1 MNKKLFNDIEKHKK
15 EQKALDI
22 KKQIITSK
30 ILEEATS
37 ILETFKDFNIEAYK
51 SFIESLGV
59 VTEVKKDNTKEE
71 IIKLKE
77 ENETLKAKVASLE
90 VMIKA
95 FNNTKKETIN
105 KEKNTED
112 KEKIKE
118 DIKESKEKVE
128 ETQKRKKTRRSK
140 RKENGED
147 QNKDRTLIELPET
160 LKINFSNLYSYK
172 CEAVDQQERYIRG
185 YYQDVPFSIGI
196 KNSSVMV
203 FDVDHQDVADEIYEE
218 LRKAGLVQ
226 KRSVCTDPFRVTTSY
241 GIVELATN
249 DTYIGFV
256 IDHNNYIT
264 LFTYQEQEGSSK
276 KVACCGLPSFME
288 SKDLFHNCH
297 DKDVNL
303 LAFQLINQHRST
315 MGLPPI
321 DDTKDKVVE
330 ETKENNTKEEINSE
344 DTKEQENTKDD
355 ITEETNDNITE
366 ETNDEEEWN
375 EEDEWEDW
383 EADEMFRQQVAQS
396 AEEYYKRRA
405 DRMEYEEQNE
415 EF

>member
-1 MNKKLFNDIEKHKK
+1 MDKKLFDSIQKHKK
-15 EQKALDI
+15 EQETLDA

-71 IIKLKE
+71 IIKLTE
-77 ENETLKAKVASLE
+77 ENKALKAKIASLE

-95 FNNTKKETIN
+95 LNNTKKETIN
-105 KEKNTED
+105 KGENNED
-112 KEKIKE
+112 KEKNKE
-118 DIKESKEKVE
+118 DIKESKKKEKVE

-147 QNKDRTLIELPET
+147 QSKDRTLIELPET

-172 CEAVDQQERYIRG
+172 CEAVDEKERYIRG
-185 YYQDVPFSIGI
+185 YYQDVPFPIGI

-203 FDVDHQDVADEIYEE
+203 YDINNQDMADEIYNE
-218 LRKAGLVQ
+218 LRKVGLVE
-226 KRSVCTDPFRVTTSY
+226 KKSVCTDPFRTTAPY
-241 GIVELATN
+241 GVVELATN

-264 LFTYQEQEGSSK
+264 LFTYQERNSK

-297 DKDVNL
+297 DKEVNE
-303 LAFQLINQHRST
+303 LAFQLINQHRSS
-315 MGLPPI
+315 MGLPLI
-321 DDTKDKVVE
+321 DNTKE
-330 ETKENNTKEEINSE
+330 ETKENNTKEEINNE
-344 DTKEQENTKDD
+344 DTKEQENTKDE
-355 ITEETNDNITE
+355 IIEETNDNITE

-383 EADEMFRQQVAQS
+383 EADEMLRQQVAQS

-405 DRMEYEEQNE
+405 DKMEYEEQNE

>member
-15 EQKALDI
+15 EQEALDI
-22 KKQIITSK
+22 KKQVITSK
-30 ILEEATS
+30 ILEEATTV
-37 ILETFKDFNIEAYK
+37 LETFKDFNTVAYQ
-51 SFIESLGV
+51 SFIGSLGV
-59 VTEVKKDNTKEE
+59 IAVDNTKDKEE
-71 IIKLKE
+71 IENLKA
-77 ENETLKAKVASLE
+77 ENKRLKAKIASLE
-90 VMIKA
+90 TMIKA
-95 FNNTKKETIN
+95 FNNTKE
-105 KEKNTED
+105 EKNTED
-112 KEKIKE
+112 KEKEKIEEDTKKE
-118 DIKESKEKVE
+118 E
-128 ETQKRKKTRRSK
+128 QKKNKTRRSK

-160 LKINFSNLYSYK
+160 LKTNFSNLHSYK
-172 CEAVDQQERYIRG
+172 CKTVDEKERYIRG

-203 FDVDHQDVADEIYEE
+203 FDINNQDIADEIYEE
-218 LRKAGLVQ
+218 LRKVGLVEQ
-226 KRSVCTDPFRVTTSY
+226 RSVCTDPFRVATSY

-264 LFTYQEQEGSSK
+264 LFTYQERNSK

-288 SKDLFHNCH
+288 AKDLFHNCH
-297 DKDVNL
+297 DKEVNA
-303 LAFQLINQHRST
+303 LAFQLINQHRSS
-315 MGLPPI
+315 MGLPLI
-321 DDTKDKVVE
+321 DNTKE
-330 ETKENNTKEEINSE
+330 ETKENNTKEEINNE
-344 DTKEQENTKDD
+344 DTKEQENTKDE
-355 ITEETNDNITE
+355 IIEETNDKTIKTTNDNITE

-383 EADEMFRQQVAQS
+383 EADEMLRQQVAQS

>member
-15 EQKALDI
+15 EQEALDI

-37 ILETFKDFNIEAYK
+37 ILETFKDFNIEVYQ
-51 SFIESLGV
+51 SFIESLGITAV
-59 VTEVKKDNTKEE
+59 DNTKDKEE
-71 IIKLKE
+71 IEKLTE
-77 ENETLKAKVASLE
+77 ENKKLKAKIASLE
-90 VMIKA
+90 TMIKA
-95 FNNTKKETIN
+95 FNNTKE
-105 KEKNTED
+105 EKNTED
-112 KEKIKE
+112 KEKEKIEEDTKKE
-118 DIKESKEKVE
+118 E
-128 ETQKRKKTRRSK
+128 QKKNKTRRSK

-160 LKINFSNLYSYK
+160 LKGKFSNLYSYK
-172 CEAVDQQERYIRG
+172 CETIDQQERYIRG

-203 FDVDHQDVADEIYEE
+203 FDINNQDMADEIYNE
-218 LRKAGLVQ
+218 LRKAGLIKQ
-226 KRSVCTDPFRVTTSY
+226 RSVCTDPFRITTRY
-241 GIVELATN
+241 GVVELAIN

-264 LFTYQEQEGSSK
+264 LFTYQEGSSK

-330 ETKENNTKEEINSE
+330 ETKENNTKEEINNE
-344 DTKEQENTKDD
+344 DTKEQENTKDE
-355 ITEETNDNITE
+355 IIEETNDNITE

-383 EADEMFRQQVAQS
+383 EADEMLRQQVAQS
-396 AEEYYKRRA
+396 AEEYYKRRT

>member
-1 MNKKLFNDIEKHKK
+1 MNKKLFDSIQKHKK
-15 EQKALDI
+15 EQETLDA

-37 ILETFKDFNIEAYK
+37 ILEAFKDFNIEAYQ
-51 SFIESLGV
+51 SFIKSLGV
-59 VTEVKKDNTKEE
+59 TATVLDNKENAKEE

-105 KEKNTED
+105 KGENTED

-118 DIKESKEKVE
+118 DIKESK
-128 ETQKRKKTRRSK
+128 KKTRRSR

-172 CEAVDQQERYIRG
+172 CEAVDEKERYIRG
-185 YYQDVPFSIGI
+185 YYQDIPFSIGI

-203 FDVDHQDVADEIYEE
+203 FDINNQDIADEIYQE
-218 LRKAGLVQ
+218 LRKAGLIEQ
-226 KRSVCTDPFRVTTSY
+226 RSVCTDPFRISTPY
-241 GIVELATN
+241 GVVELASN
-249 DTYIGFV
+249 DSYIGFV
-256 IDHNNYIT
+256 VDHNSFIT
-264 LFTYQEQEGSSK
+264 LFTYQEGSSE

-297 DKDVNL
+297 DKEVNE
-303 LAFQLINQHRST
+303 LAFQLINQHRSS
-315 MGLPPI
+315 MGLPLI
-321 DDTKDKVVE
+321 DNTKE
-330 ETKENNTKEEINSE
+330 ETKENNTKKEINSE
-344 DTKEQENTKDD
+344 DTKEQENTKDEL
-355 ITEETNDNITE
+355 IEETNDKTIKTTNDNITE
-366 ETNDEEEWN
+366 ETNDEEWN
-375 EEDEWEDW
+375 EEDEWNDW
-383 EADEMFRQQVAQS
+383 EADEMLRQQVAQS

-405 DRMEYEEQNE
+405 DKMGYKEYEEQDE
-415 EF
+415 GF